1 MASCAGA
8 IDSRRPTRKL
18 SPHRLHPTRRLSAF
32 LVRLNEVRPHPG
44 GPAHTNRVGPP
55 IWRSVAVY
63 YGTPVLVKVVYSFGT
78 SVTLLL
84 SRVMLIPSRDELQW
98 GEVAERLVGAHG
110 VVDDFPGSQLGAQL
124 GHGRGRETALV
135 ELLGVSPLGALDGAV
150 QFWTARRQLEQA
162 DSPRGAGGLEVGHE
176 LAAAVDLDR
185 RDWERHPF
193 EHRLEGSGGG
203 QGGGAAGELE
213 HVPATDH
220 VAGGEVLED
229 HAGPRADVQGV
240 DLDQVARCG
249 HGVVARL
256 ADRVRPLPAP
266 LAGADPPHGLEE
278 LAGALEVAQDAS
290 DHRDREHQPLAVQE
304 HLELVLAPARIL
316 LAQRVDRLPL
326 LERPG
331 RLAPLVGTAETIL
344 ERLDAL
350 GVVAP
355 LPAIERL
362 AADPKVAAGQTDVA
376 AVAGVPVEPLQP
388 LLGLARERR
397 RRLAGQAERRAVEG
411 AHQAHRSLRCAD
423 HPQADTLS
431 HREPPGQAGLLERA
445 HPTARLSCCLQGPR
459 GNHLQAERVEIL
471 TR

>member
-1 MASCAGA
+1 
-8 IDSRRPTRKL
+8 
-18 SPHRLHPTRRLSAF
+18 
-32 LVRLNEVRPHPG
+32 
-44 GPAHTNRVGPP
+44 
-55 IWRSVAVY
+55 
-63 YGTPVLVKVVYSFGT
+63 
-78 SVTLLL
+78 
-84 SRVMLIPSRDELQW
+84 MLIPSRDELQW
-98 GEVAERLVGAHG
+98 GEVAERLVGAH
-110 VVDDFPGSQLGAQL
+110 
-124 GHGRGRETALV
+124 
-135 ELLGVSPLGALDGAV
+135 DGAV

-278 LAGALEVAQDAS
+278 LAGTLEVAQDAS
-290 DHRDREHQPLAVQE
+290 DLRDRELDALAVQE
-304 HLELVLAPARIL
+304 HLELVLAPAGVL
-316 LAQRVDRLPL
+316 LALREAEPL
-326 LERPG
+326 LQRPG
-331 RLAPLVGTAETIL
+331 WLAPMVGSAGVIL
-344 ERLDAL
+344 ERLDAVG
-350 GVVAP
+350 GVAT

-362 AADPKVAAGQTDVA
+362 
-376 AVAGVPVEPLQP
+376 
-388 LLGLARERR
+388 
-397 RRLAGQAERRAVEG
+397 
-411 AHQAHRSLRCAD
+411 
-423 HPQADTLS
+423 
-431 HREPPGQAGLLERA
+431 
-445 HPTARLSCCLQGPR
+445 
-459 GNHLQAERVEIL
+459 
-471 TR
+471 